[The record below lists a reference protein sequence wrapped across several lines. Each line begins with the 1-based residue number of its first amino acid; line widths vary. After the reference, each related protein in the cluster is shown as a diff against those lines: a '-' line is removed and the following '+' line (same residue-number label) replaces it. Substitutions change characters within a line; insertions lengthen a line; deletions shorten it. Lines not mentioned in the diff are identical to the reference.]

1 MVARIVVT
9 DADRRDLAELEDFE
23 LDLAYG
29 SDENDF
35 ELVPGARAPRL
46 QAGSIAYIEG
56 TAYGGVV
63 DDVAS
68 RVTRTGART
77 VYSGRTWSGILAAR
91 IVMPPSG
98 SSHYAWSGEANACIR
113 DLIERLGLQGTFSAP
128 TADSGIEVDYRFDRF
143 CDAWSGM
150 RAALLSSGARPD
162 IRCSA
167 GSVEISAAPCSHF
180 GDEVDSDLLDFDI
193 DRRYRCVNHLV
204 CVGSGELEQRA
215 VVHFYADAEGA
226 VSRVQSLFGEDEVA
240 ALYDYSNAG
249 EAELEDEGPKKLRE
263 YQTQGTVSVT
273 VREGGPDMEVGD
285 TVTGRDNRA
294 GLTVTAS
301 VKKKIVKVSRGALSV
316 NYEVDDATESGSVSS
331 GSAESSGGGGHA
343 YYAGAGLSLEGY
355 TFSADVTE
363 GDLEEV
369 AQAASD
375 AYSAASDAAAA
386 AGGKVSSVAASAPLS
401 AAADAG
407 RNVSL
412 SIAPATASS
421 AGSMS
426 AVDKEKLDGVEAG
439 ANAYVLPAASPTRL
453 GGVKPD
459 GTTVTADAD
468 GTLHAAPVSG
478 ASFLEA
484 HPVGSYIMTSGLDPN
499 SIGGTWSRAPSTG
512 PHIWLRE
519 G

>member
-1 MVARIVVT
+1 MELIVT
-9 DADRRDLAELEDFE
+9 DAGGLDLASLTAYD

-35 ELVPGARAPRL
+35 ELSPGDGAPRL
-46 QAGSIAYIEG
+46 SAGSRVYMDG
-56 TAYGGVV
+56 TPYGGVV
-63 DDVAS
+63 DRVAS
-68 RVTRTGART
+68 RSSGGPSPV
-77 VYSGRTWSGILAAR
+77 VYSGRTWSGILAGK
-91 IVMPPSG
+91 IVVPPAG
-98 SSHYAWSGEANACIR
+98 SDYYEWDGEANGLIR
-113 DLIERLGLQGTFSAP
+113 DLVERLGLQGLFTAP
-128 TADSGIEVDYRFDRF
+128 TSDSGISVSYRFERF
-143 CDAWSGM
+143 CDAWSGL
-150 RAALLSSGARPD
+150 RAALLSSGAAPRF
-162 IRCSA
+162 SA
-167 GSVEISAAPCSHF
+167 RSGGVDVWAAACSHW
-180 GDEVDSDLLDFDI
+180 GDEVDSDLVDFDI
-193 DRRYRCVNHLV
+193 ERDYRPVNHLV
-204 CVGSGELEQRA
+204 CAGSGELSERA
-215 VVHFYADAEGA
+215 VVHFYADEDGE
-226 VSRVQSLFGEDEVA
+226 VSGVQTLFGADERA
-240 ALYDYSNAG
+240 ALYDYSNAD
-249 EAELEDEGPKKLRE
+249 EDKLEEEGPKKLRE
-263 YQTQGTVSVT
+263 YQTQGTVRVT

-407 RNVSL
+407 RNVAL

-426 AVDKEKLDGVEAG
+426 AADKEKLDGVEEG